1 MAGIGIV
8 NNPRSRRNLRHPE
21 TARRL
26 RRVVDGEG
34 EVADAST
41 PEELERVVERF
52 RRSGVEVLGV
62 NGGDGTGHKVLTAF
76 AAAYRGA
83 PLPRLALLRGG
94 AMNIVA
100 SAHGL
105 AGAPEKALRPIVERY
120 RQGLPPR
127 VVERD
132 LLRVTADGGP
142 PLCGFLFGTGCVV
155 AFLEAYYA
163 SGTPSRARA
172 AWLLARAVGSAV
184 AGGPFAEALTR
195 REPARVVADG
205 EEWPA
210 DAFLT
215 VMAGSI
221 PEMGFGFEPFA
232 RCDEQPGFFHAVGI
246 TGSPAQVVLS
256 LPRVWLGRPWRRRL
270 ALDSVTR
277 ELVVETT
284 APLRFTIDGD
294 LYQAH
299 REVRV
304 TTGPGVSIIV
314 EKGE

>member
-8 NNPRSRRNLRHPE
+8 NNPRSRRNIRHPE

-26 RRVVDGEG
+26 RRLLDGEG

-76 AAAYRGA
+76 AEAYRGA

-100 SAHGL
+100 CAHGL
-105 AGAPEKALRPIVERY
+105 RGPPEKALRPIVERY
-120 RQGLPPR
+120 RHGLPYR

-132 LLRVTADGGP
+132 LLRVTADGGV
-142 PLCGFLFGTGCVV
+142 PLYGFLFGTGCVV
-155 AFLEAYYA
+155 TFLDAYYEA
-163 SGTPSRARA
+163 ENPSAGRA
-172 AWLLARAVGSAV
+172 ALLLARAAGSAV
-184 AGGPFAEALTR
+184 AGGPFAESLTR
-195 REPARVVADG
+195 RDPARVVADG

-210 DAFLT
+210 ETFLS
-215 VMAGSI
+215 VIAGAI
-221 PEMGFGFEPFA
+221 PEMGFGFKPFA
-232 RCDEQPGFFHAVGI
+232 RCEEQPGFFHAVGI
-246 TGSPAQVVLS
+246 TGSAVQVVLA
-256 LPRVWLGRPWRRRL
+256 LPRIWLGRPWRRRL
-270 ALDSVTR
+270 ALDSVAR
-277 ELVVETT
+277 EVVIETT
-284 APLRFTIDGD
+284 VPLRFTVDGD
-294 LYQAH
+294 LYRAE

-304 TTGPGVSIIV
+304 ATGPGVGIIV
-314 EKGE
+314 EKGD